1 MWTQTDYP
9 IDEEVLRVIHLQSQN
24 KADQLS
30 DPAVTLT
37 DLLQTA
43 LEEIETLN
51 LESMQE
57 CVDRL
62 LEAGLIERFSTPPY
76 RYRVS
81 ERGADY
87 L

>member
-1 MWTQTDYP
+1 MWTQTDHP

-24 KADQLS
+24 KMDQLS

-62 LEAGLIERFSTPPY
+62 LDAGLIERFSTPPY
-76 RYRVS
+76 RYCVS
-81 ERGADY
+81 ERGTEY